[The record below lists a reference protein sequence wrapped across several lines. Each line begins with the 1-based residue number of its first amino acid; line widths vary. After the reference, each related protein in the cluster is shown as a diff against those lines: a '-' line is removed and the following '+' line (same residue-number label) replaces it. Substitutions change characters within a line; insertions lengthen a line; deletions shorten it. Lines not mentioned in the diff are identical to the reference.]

1 MRKKRSKN
9 KTEGRNNAMDSE
21 TKKPLEDELD
31 ANAAGNGTPPD
42 SGDAAEQ
49 PEVVE
54 TADAVAQELKKL
66 TDELEKTKG
75 EREEYLTL
83 AQRVQADFDNYRRRN
98 QNARA
103 ESFEDGAR
111 EFAKLLLPAMDNLE
125 RAIALGSEDEKFL
138 SGVKMTLKQ
147 MQDAFEKRGIKEI
160 ECLGQKFD
168 PAIENAV
175 LQAPAEEG
183 ESGTVCEV
191 FQKGYKMGDI
201 VLRHAMV
208 KVIA

>member
-1 MRKKRSKN
+1 M
-9 KTEGRNNAMDSE
+9 EPE
-21 TKKPLEDELD
+21 TKKPLSSEAE
-31 ANAAGNGTPPD
+31 NE
-42 SGDAAEQ
+42 SAAEEAKAESEIETEAEA
-49 PEVVE
+49 EVRE
-54 TADAVAQELKKL
+54 TAEVLDGELQKL

-103 ESFEDGAR
+103 DSFEDGAR
-111 EFAKLLLPAMDNLE
+111 EFAKLLLPAVDNLE
-125 RAIALGSEDEKFL
+125 RAIAQGSEDEKFL

-147 MQDAFEKRGIKEI
+147 MLDAFAKRGIHEI

-168 PAIENAV
+168 PTLEDAV
-175 LQAPAEEG
+175 MQAPSEDG
-183 ESGTVCEV
+183 ESGTVSEV